1 MGILLPFVAFG
12 IFLLVNFIAGS
23 DIQSFYPYLGIV
35 IILIIADKLSKGNP
49 ASQLLIYSFL
59 GIIALIIGI
68 FSSGMISVFAF
79 ISVGLFCSTL
89 WPCIFTLAIT
99 GLGEKTNTASSLLIM
114 MIMGGGFISTA
125 QGALAS
131 DQFLGIQHS
140 YWVGVLCFMYLAFFA
155 YRMNQLK
162 KLFSKEEN

>member
-1 MGILLPFVAFG
+1 
-12 IFLLVNFIAGS
+12 
-23 DIQSFYPYLGIV
+23 
-35 IILIIADKLSKGNP
+35 
-49 ASQLLIYSFL
+49 
-59 GIIALIIGI
+59 
-68 FSSGMISVFAF
+68 
-79 ISVGLFCSTL
+79 
-89 WPCIFTLAIT
+89 
-99 GLGEKTNTASSLLIM
+99 M